1 MGIIETILTIVVLG
15 LAFFIW
21 LLSLHLDELT
31 KMFAKIVNLVMIAAI
46 VLLILGIV
54 EKWW

>member
-46 VLLILGIV
+46 VLLVLGIV